1 MDRRSEPPFTWL
13 KWKTSCSKIEAHNR
27 QNRKR
32 TLEERVAKTYVTSQ
46 NGKEQKKVGVLHYNM
61 D

>member
-13 KWKTSCSKIEAHNR
+13 KWKTSCSSIEAHNR

>member
-13 KWKTSCSKIEAHNR
+13 KWKTSRSRIEAHNR
-27 QNRKR
+27 QSRKR
-32 TLEERVAKTYVTSQ
+32 TLEERVANTYVTSQ
-46 NGKEQKKVGVLHYNM
+46 NVKEQKKVGVLEYKE